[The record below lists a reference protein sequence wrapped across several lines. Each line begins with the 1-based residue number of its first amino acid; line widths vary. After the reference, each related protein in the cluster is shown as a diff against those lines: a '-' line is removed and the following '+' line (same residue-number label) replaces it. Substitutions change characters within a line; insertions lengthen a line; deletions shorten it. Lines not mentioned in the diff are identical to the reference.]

1 MMIEQSINNMEFG
14 ALNTEIKRTMKRSA
28 KSVIQLGFMLRRM
41 LEEKV
46 YLALYDDFDSYLES
60 ELHMDYTA
68 ATRFIK
74 MNKKYSVLGN
84 SAELSKEYEEYSQS
98 LLIEMLNMPP
108 ELEAKVTSDMTVSQ
122 VREIK
127 RQHKEKKVTEVST
140 AESEQIPGQ
149 TSIEEDFPELLPDQ
163 VIDGEYREIIE
174 NEKAA
179 TSQPDDIEKPH
190 NEAWFVGQYVRFEP
204 KEAEKL
210 LEICRKERTNADRA
224 KAIQKLLAPYGCHSS
239 GCLEYDFQFN
249 GFSRGIDFR
258 MQQEKIHM
266 KYSSLVVELMAIL
279 EENGE
284 YTDNHLPFKLSKS
297 ESQEENLKEIPE
309 EGIAS
314 VKYIL
319 EEQKRLLNAYL
330 EVGSTPEMTIFKQ
343 KTIVGAL
350 ASMVTELQ
358 SVKTEGQEQP
368 ELPVLKNNDQR
379 KEWLAKY
386 KDWGLWYRDENI
398 DANYYKYDFEDGS
411 RLVVT
416 EYPKRH
422 SYWSDERHDER
433 YYHLLEKN
441 KKGYK
446 KTYDESYRHKED
458 SETYLVEFLKDL
470 QKKGG
475 K

>member
-1 MMIEQSINNMEFG
+1 MMIEQSINNMEFD

-84 SAELSKEYEEYSQS
+84 SAEISKEYEEYSQS

-127 RQHKEKKVTEVST
+127 RQHKEKKVTEVFT
-140 AESEQIPGQ
+140 TESEQIPGQ
-149 TSIEEDFPELLPDQ
+149 ASIEEDFPELLPDQ

-174 NEKAA
+174 NDIENEKVA
-179 TSQPDDIEKPH
+179 TSQPDYELMRDEKPNSDAADEH
-190 NEAWFVGQYVRFEP
+190 HIVENEQSPRKCITGWSKYGVCSCCGNGGVQCCNQCEESCNSRCGWINEPYVPE
-204 KEAEKL
+204 
-210 LEICRKERTNADRA
+210 
-224 KAIQKLLAPYGCHSS
+224 
-239 GCLEYDFQFN
+239 
-249 GFSRGIDFR
+249 
-258 MQQEKIHM
+258 
-266 KYSSLVVELMAIL
+266 
-279 EENGE
+279 
-284 YTDNHLPFKLSKS
+284 
-297 ESQEENLKEIPE
+297 KEIPE
-309 EGIAS
+309 EGIAA

-319 EEQKRLLNAYL
+319 EDQKRLLNAYL